1 MQHIEEKG
9 AAIKSLF
16 ARQSPGRRSR
26 SRARRAGRGIAFRLS
41 TLVSDARHTRG
52 THCPGVLLP
61 DKLQPLCNR
70 VVGFTSIAEAAGVG
84 GAFAGKSD

>member
-1 MQHIEEKG
+1 MG
-9 AAIKSLF
+9 
-16 ARQSPGRRSR
+16 GSR
-26 SRARRAGRGIAFRLS
+26 DDLH
-41 TLVSDARHTRG
+41 LM
-52 THCPGVLLP
+52 LP